1 MAQLLVV
8 DDKESIRTMLEMR
21 LSGEGHAVVQAEDV
35 ASADRALG
43 TGEFDVVI
51 TDLRMGRG
59 GDGLDVLRKV
69 KERQPQTEVIVMT
82 AFGSEDVRERALELG
97 ALCYLEKSPRLA
109 SEVVPL
115 VRRALEK
122 RELSVR
128 GKSLA
133 ADNQLLRDRLEAR
146 GRLGDMVGRSA
157 AMQAVF
163 QLVEKVA
170 TAPAAARTTVLI
182 TGESGVGKELVAGA
196 VHQRSPRAEDAFVP
210 VNCGAIPEG
219 LIESELFGHVKGA
232 FTGAGNDKDGL
243 FQTAQ
248 GGTLFLDEIAEL
260 PTALQ
265 VKLLR
270 AIQDRRIRPVG
281 GTEDVEVDVRI
292 VAATNRDLPAEVRAG
307 RFREDLYYR
316 LNVVQIRV
324 PPLRER
330 REDILPLADHFLARF
345 AAEHQRP
352 GLRLSREAR
361 RRLDEYDFPGNVRE
375 LENLIERAVAL
386 SSGDEVTLD
395 ALPVPLRGAP
405 ALPPDGPLPQ
415 NFSLEAHLSSIER
428 QLIDRALAEARGVK
442 KDAAAKLGLTFR
454 QFRHRLK
461 KLSGDENGAEGESD
475 EPEVI

>member
-1 MAQLLVV
+1 MARLLVV
-8 DDKESIRTMLEMR
+8 DDEQSMRVMLEAR
-21 LSGEGHAVVQAEDV
+21 LAKAGHTVEV
-35 ASADRALG
+35 APDFPGVERALAG
-43 TGEFDVVI
+43 FEFDVVI
-51 TDLRMGRG
+51 TDLRMRTGQ
-59 GDGLDVLRKV
+59 DGLKVLRKV
-69 KERQPQTEVIVMT
+69 KDAQGETEVILMT
-82 AFGSEDVRERALELG
+82 AFGSDDLRRQALELG
-97 ALCYLEKSPRLA
+97 AYGYVEKSPTLA
-109 SEVVPL
+109 SELLGL
-115 VRRALEK
+115 VKAAVQK
-122 RELSVR
+122 RELARR
-128 GKSLA
+128 GRILA
-133 ADNQLLRDRLEAR
+133 QDNELLREQLSAR
-146 GRLGDMVGRSA
+146 GRFESMVARSG
-157 AMQAVF
+157 AMHQVF
-163 QLVEKVA
+163 DVVEKV
-170 TAPAAARTTVLI
+170 AAARTTVLI
-182 TGESGVGKELVAGA
+182 TGESGTGKELVARA
-196 VHQRSPRAEDAFVP
+196 VHGKSPRTEAPFVP

-232 FTGAGNDKDGL
+232 FTGAAGDKEGL
-243 FQTAQ
+243 FQAAQ
-248 GGTLFLDEIAEL
+248 GGTLFLDEIGEL
-260 PTALQ
+260 PVALQ

-270 AIQDRRIRPVG
+270 AIQERQIRPVG

-352 GLRLSREAR
+352 GLRPSREAR

-475 EPEVI
+475 EPEII